1 MRETMGLD
9 QTNPDELARTR
20 PKAEFD
26 AIARR
31 FIRDLLGGELVNS
44 RMNKP
49 KIVEYARPLA
59 SIPGVTST
67 RIEAEA
73 LFSNGDSTSSKK
85 SAKRKTTPK
94 KPHKI
99 RRVEYANEIASAL
112 KSYGNYKL
120 ESLYH
125 SICDIELEHHTP
137 LVCIGAWAF
146 FETLSACAGRNDG
159 TAFGNFFSNHRLAN
173 YGITGTSRTSV
184 RTALDHIQ
192 NYGNTTKHDPVAAT
206 FNGDQLNNDI
216 QTLKVVILKCLEE
229 AAANA

>member
-1 MRETMGLD
+1 MLQIGLTPA
-9 QTNPDELARTR
+9 QKSAL
-20 PKAEFD
+20 
-26 AIARR
+26 
-31 FIRDLLGGELVNS
+31 NS
-44 RMNKP
+44 P
-49 KIVEYARPLA
+49 A